1 MALRAPHCLSRP
13 RLHARR
19 DRSLNL
25 AVRTT
30 ISAASVPP
38 ARSSKAHIPT
48 ESTGMPVAE
57 IERLWR
63 RLEPLW
69 VAV

>member
-1 MALRAPHCLSRP
+1 MALRAPHCLSGP
-13 RLHARR
+13 RLHTRR